1 MRKLYAL
8 LLTAALAF
16 CAPAH
21 VLAQESFTSFQDGHS
36 GAYFD
41 DEANGEGLQ
50 LNVMGSRDEF
60 FATFYT
66 FDLDNSP
73 IWYAAQGNIA
83 GNVLVGT
90 LVTGLYGTA
99 GEGAGEFIT
108 VGRAT
113 IQLNNSNGTLLIQLL
128 FDDGR
133 APFYRMEALT
143 PPLLDVVANNCIVPQ
158 FSPADPRCY

>member
-41 DEANGEGLQ
+41 AEANGEGLQ
-50 LNVMGSRDEF
+50 LNVMGARDEF

-66 FDLDNSP
+66 FDADGNP
-73 IWYAAQGNIA
+73 TWFAVQGNVE
-83 GNVLVGT
+83 GNLLSGDLISAPT
-90 LVTGLYGTA
+90 GTA
-99 GEGAGEFIT
+99 GLGADEFVSFGTAYIT
-108 VGRAT
+108 LGNTSLLV
-113 IQLNNSNGTLLIQLL
+113 TLA

-133 APFYRMEALT
+133 TPFYRMEALT
-143 PPLLDVVANNCIVPQ
+143 PPLLDVDTNNCTVPQ